1 MPCKNVPII
10 RRVKNHPTKKRHVQV
25 QIISCFHHKFR
36 RLNPVYIKHIFQT
49 EHWLQS
55 SIVEMFHDV
64 YLNIQR
70 FTLKRFKI
78 LISDII
84 SDIFTEK
91 RVSFLF
97 NYSWIFITR
106 EQKDT
111 KIIKPLN
118 FTSSLFWK
126 GFSNSCWTWTFK
138 SN

>member
-49 EHWLQS
+49 EHRLQS

-78 LISDII
+78 LISDMNSHNSRTKRHKNYKTIEFYKLIVLKRIFKFMLNMNIQIKLKSI
-84 SDIFTEK
+84 SHF
-91 RVSFLF
+91 
-97 NYSWIFITR
+97 
-106 EQKDT
+106 
-111 KIIKPLN
+111 
-118 FTSSLFWK
+118 
-126 GFSNSCWTWTFK
+126 
-138 SN
+138 